1 MNYAAV
7 LKSSLIPE
15 MEESKATK
23 AEDSKATRADQKSK
37 ATKVLELLQNGS
49 SMTQRD
55 IAKFVDCH

>member
-15 MEESKATK
+15 KEESNATK

-37 ATKVLELLQNGS
+37 ATKVLEL
-49 SMTQRD
+49 
-55 IAKFVDCH
+55 